1 MKEDIDLDFS
11 VIIPTYNRPNDLK
24 ILLKSILKQDIFP
37 KEIIFVD
44 DGDLDS
50 IFIDRFGK
58 IFTDKKVKIIY
69 YKKDHGKELRGAGI
83 SRNIGMNI
91 AKEDIVFIFD
101 DDLILEDNFFICIME
116 IWKKNKSDR
125 LLGVGG
131 VTINNRKKY
140 FFEKFYNKIFC
151 LSSRYSWDITKVGF
165 QVWDES
171 IREKE
176 KGYYI
181 AGGICAYNK
190 KITRDL
196 SFRALSP
203 GQTYFEDI
211 DFCLRAKKKGLHFI
225 IEPKAKVIHSHSE
238 SSREKSYLFAFK
250 SSQNRK
256 IIFKNEIKKTIENYL
271 CFYWSCFGWSLR
283 QLLSGN
289 FVKFLGEIF
298 GYLTPFKK

>member
-1 MKEDIDLDFS
+1 MDLDFS
-11 VIIPTYNRPNDLK
+11 VTIPTYNRPNDLEE
-24 ILLKSILKQDIFP
+24 LLKSILKQNVFP
-37 KEIIFVD
+37 KEIIIVD
-44 DGDLDS
+44 DGDLGNLFIS
-50 IFIDRFGK
+50 NVEHIFRNKG
-58 IFTDKKVKIIY
+58 VKIIY
-69 YKKDHGKELRGAGI
+69 YQKDHRKEPRGAGI

-91 AKEDIVFIFD
+91 AKEDIVFILD
-101 DDLILEDNFFICIME
+101 DELVLEDNFFIYIME
-116 IWKKNKSDR
+116 IWKENKSDR

-131 VTINNRKKY
+131 VTVNHREKF
-140 FFEKFYNKIFC
+140 FFEEFYNKIFG
-151 LSSRYSWDITKVGF
+151 LSSRYSWDINKVGF

-190 KITRDL
+190 KIIKDL
-196 SFRALSP
+196 SFRALSS
-203 GQTYFEDI
+203 GQTYLEDI

-225 IEPKAKVIHSHSE
+225 IEPKAKVIHSHSK
-238 SSREKSYLFAFK
+238 SSREKSYLSAFK

-256 IIFKNEIKKTIENYL
+256 IIFKNEIKNTIENYL

-298 GYLTPFKK
+298 GYLTPFKKL